1 MQGALFPFCAQEAIL
16 QTNET
21 FDSNQSPNR
30 PEQLPLSHIRVIDL
44 THAVMGPCASL
55 ILADMGADV
64 IHIEP
69 LEGDP
74 TRTLKGFGMGYF
86 PFYNRNKRSLA
97 LDLKTE
103 QGLQILH
110 KLVSSADVLIENFGP
125 GTADRLGLS
134 YGALR
139 EINPGLIYCSLKGFL
154 SGPYENRHAMD
165 EVVQMMGGLAYMT
178 GPRNQ
183 PLRAGT
189 SVVDITGGMFG
200 ALGVLAALYERKHT
214 GCGKLV
220 RSSLFETTAFLMG
233 QHMAYAAQA
242 DGPIP
247 PMPERQSAWSI
258 YQIFHSNDGLPV
270 FIGIISDRHWQRFCE
285 AFDQVEWLS
294 DQRLSTNNGR
304 IAEKAWFLPQVENML
319 AQHTRDFI
327 IGKCEAFNIPFA
339 PVTRPEDLFSDPHL
353 QQAGRLLDVD
363 VQNKKVGLPA
373 LPLEWDG
380 KTLPLERQPPRTG
393 EHSSDILTS
402 IGFSLFEIEKLKSE
416 NIILCGASQTQPG
429 RAKP

>member
-1 MQGALFPFCAQEAIL
+1 MNSKNNHLGTSAVGANFAV
-16 QTNET
+16 
-21 FDSNQSPNR
+21 SNATSNIQK
-30 PEQLPLSHIRVIDL
+30 PLSHIKVLDL

-55 ILADMGADV
+55 VLADMGADV
-64 IHIEP
+64 VHVEP
-69 LEGDP
+69 PEGDP

-97 LDLKTE
+97 VDLKSE
-103 QGLQILH
+103 QGLSVVR
-110 KLVSSADVLIENFGP
+110 KLAAQCDVVIENFGP

-134 YGALR
+134 YAVLK
-139 EINPGLIYCSLKGFL
+139 ELNPKIIYCSLKGFL

-200 ALGVLAALYERKHT
+200 AMGVLAALYERERT
-214 GCGKLV
+214 GEGKLI

-233 QHMAYAAQA
+233 QHMAYAAQVDA
-242 DGPIP
+242 PIP

-258 YQIFHSNDGLPV
+258 YQIFTSKDELPI

-285 AFDQVEWLS
+285 AFGQTQWATDA
-294 DQRLSTNNGR
+294 RLSTNNGR
-304 IAEKAWFLPQVENML
+304 IAEKTWFLPEVARML
-319 AQHTRDFI
+319 ASHTRAEI
-327 IGKCEAFNIPFA
+327 SAACEKSNIPFA
-339 PVTRPEDLFSDPHL
+339 AVARPEDLFTDPQL
-353 QQAGRLLDVD
+353 NQGGRLLPVEFNDAQVS
-363 VQNKKVGLPA
+363 LPA

-380 KTLPLERQPPRTG
+380 HMLGLEKNPPRIG
-393 EHSSDILTS
+393 EHTHEILS
-402 IGFSLFEIEKLKSE
+402 ELGFSAAEIATLKSQ
-416 NIILCGASQTQPG
+416 NIVKALTQTG
-429 RAKP
+429 DDLHDISL